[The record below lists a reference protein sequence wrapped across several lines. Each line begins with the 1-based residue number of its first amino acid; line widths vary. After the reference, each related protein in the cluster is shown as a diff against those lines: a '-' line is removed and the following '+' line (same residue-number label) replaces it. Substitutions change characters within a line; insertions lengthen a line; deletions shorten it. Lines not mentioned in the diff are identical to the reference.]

1 MSYESGSM
9 LAVVIAAIAVGWM
22 VGPLAGLVAG
32 MALYIAST
40 HTQ

>member
-1 MSYESGSM
+1 MSYESGGM
-9 LAVVIAAIAVGWM
+9 LAVVTAAIIVGWM
-22 VGPLAGLVAG
+22 VGPMAGLVLG

>member
-1 MSYESGSM
+1 MSYENGSM
-9 LAVVIAAIAVGWM
+9 LAVVTAAIVVGWM
-22 VGPLAGLVAG
+22 VGPLAGLVVG